1 MLVSRAYTSGVT
13 ERITLLL
20 SAHVEI
26 AKNPEW
32 LLDEALRSG
41 VVFSVGRLHTMTQ
54 IQNFLISIFRKDH
67 PANYLFK
74 NSRSL
79 SPGTTNYIAMKQ
91 SKIDRSAYSKEKA
104 DTFVKPSEVCRSQGD
119 KVANFLRYYYL

>member
-1 MLVSRAYTSGVT
+1 MLVFRAYTSGVT

-41 VVFSVGRLHTMTQ
+41 VVFSVGRLHNDPNSKVSNNLFSEKT
-54 IQNFLISIFRKDH
+54 IQL
-67 PANYLFK
+67 
-74 NSRSL
+74 
-79 SPGTTNYIAMKQ
+79 TT
-91 SKIDRSAYSKEKA
+91 
-104 DTFVKPSEVCRSQGD
+104 C
-119 KVANFLRYYYL
+119 L